1 MKNKL
6 SIIILSLGLL
16 LGLSGCKSKDMTIE
30 KTSDGLTKV
39 SIQIDGA
46 ATPYYAPLYVAKE
59 NGWFEEEGLD
69 VEFYYASASEIV
81 KNVAANNVEFG
92 FPNSD
97 PVVMG
102 RSNGVPVKIIHTT
115 YQEGLGSIIYKKD
128 SNIHE
133 PKDLKGK
140 TIGITSYGS
149 PNFIQLQVIL
159 EQAGLSLD
167 DVSIKI
173 IGTGA
178 IVNSLVS
185 DQVDAIS
192 FSMLRVYDLEEQG
205 VSVGEFR
212 SENYMPTQGNVVIT
226 SDQFLEEHPEL
237 CQKFTN
243 ALNRSLAYLVEG
255 HLDEGIK
262 TAITD
267 YAPSAKGSEE
277 KIKKV
282 MENEFV
288 PKLWQSQSTTK
299 YGFGYSDVTRYNEYI
314 DLLYKYDLVENKYDA
329 KELVVNLDEGGKK

>member
-1 MKNKL
+1 MKKNLLIIFWGLCLLFSLSSCKNKEV
-6 SIIILSLGLL
+6 SIEHTSTGLA
-16 LGLSGCKSKDMTIE
+16 
-30 KTSDGLTKV
+30 KV

-46 ATPYYAPLYVAKE
+46 ATPYYAPLYLAKE
-59 NGWFEEEGLD
+59 KGWFEEEGLD

-97 PVVMG
+97 PVVIG

-115 YQEGLGSIIYKKD
+115 YQEGLGSIIYKKN
-128 SNIHE
+128 STIRKPE
-133 PKDLKGK
+133 DLQGK

-159 EQAGLSLD
+159 EQVGLSLD

-192 FSMLRVYDLEEQG
+192 FSMLRAYDLQEQG
-205 VSVGEFR
+205 LTVGEFR

-226 SDQFLEEHPEL
+226 SDKFLKKNLDL
-237 CQKFTN
+237 CQKFVK
-243 ALNRSLAYLVEG
+243 ALNRSLAFLVDG
-255 HLDEGIK
+255 HLSTGIE
-262 TAITD
+262 TAIAD
-267 YAPSAKGSEE
+267 YAPSAKGSEK

-288 PKLWQSQSTTK
+288 PKLWQSKNTFS
-299 YGFGYSDVTRYNEYI
+299 YGFGYSDISRYNNYI
-314 DLLYKYDLVENKYDA
+314 DLLCEYNLISDKYDA
-329 KELVVNLDEGGKK
+329 KQLVVNLDEGEKK

>member
-1 MKNKL
+1 MKNKIKFL
-6 SIIILSLGLL
+6 LITLGFVFLL
-16 LGLSGCKSKDMTIE
+16 ASCGSKEIVVEKNDKGLA
-30 KTSDGLTKV
+30 KV
-39 SIQIDGA
+39 AIQIDGA
-46 ATPYYAPLYVAKE
+46 ATPYYAPLYLAKE
-59 NGWFEEEGLD
+59 KGWFEEEGLD

-102 RSNGVPVKIIHTT
+102 RSNNVPVKIIHTT
-115 YQEGLGSIIYKKD
+115 YQEGLGSIIYKNE
-128 SNIHE
+128 SGISE

-178 IVNSLVS
+178 IVNALVS

-205 VSVGEFR
+205 ISVGEFR

-226 SDQFLEEHPEL
+226 SDQLLKEHPEL
-237 CQKFTN
+237 CQKFTQ
-243 ALNRSLAYLVEG
+243 ALNRSIAYLVDN
-255 HLDEGIK
+255 HLDEGIEN
-262 TAITD
+262 AITH
-267 YAPSAKGSEE
+267 YAPAAKGNEE

-282 MENEFV
+282 MENEFL
-288 PKLWQSQSTTK
+288 PKLWQSDNTVK
-299 YGFGYSDVTRYNEYI
+299 NGFGYSDVDRYNEYI
-314 DLLYKYDLVENKYDA
+314 ALLYKYNLIENKYDA
-329 KELVVNLDEGGKK
+329 EELVVNLNEGGKK